1 MKVIFSVLVAFAVCA
16 SHQANLANAEQPKP
30 TIGHTAT
37 LIDNTVFIL
46 GGSSVADTPSNA
58 AFSLILG
65 KSGTYEGSTMLDVT
79 QLAGF
84 SARNHQVSVKSVQG
98 LIANC
103 GSMDGDQ
110 GTTMTCDVFNPVQYK
125 ALTSDVLEADK
136 VANRGGMA
144 STVMTSG
151 ESAYFLGGSSGTTY
165 STEVH
170 LLMLNDP
177 LRFRRGTPMPAA
189 LRFHT
194 ATWVDGNV
202 NGVVVLGGQN
212 NAGGAI
218 AMESASVLSASVWST
233 REIQGD
239 TVAPRFGHTAVNVN
253 GVIFVYGG
261 KTTATGEAL
270 NDIYS
275 LDTTAPAWTW
285 KKINVATA
293 EPRAFHASV
302 LLPDGTILH
311 TFGQSGAD
319 QATAVD
325 TFSLFNPTSNAWTAA
340 AKPPAATVATESPN
354 KGPDTSNNPND
365 PNFEH
370 PTGEGEG
377 EGGGSKSN
385 GGMIAGVIIACLAV
399 LGAGGFLFVRRRRA
413 QQGGSRSVRHNQTA
427 AAGGSTYALGEDED
441 KTKLAR
447 SFTIRKPASVYI
459 EDDQDLDQTH
469 HPRYQSDTDAHN
481 NPYYGDRTNN
491 GGVIEYELTDTHG
504 QKYEESTIAERKRYV
519 EQQQR
524 QFMDG
529 FESVYASQQS
539 PRSEH
544 AALEARSPTL
554 GSRSPRVGN
563 QQQAQKDYLNLPDE
577 YYH

>member
-16 SHQANLANAEQPKP
+16 SQQINLANAEQPKP

-37 LIDNTVFIL
+37 LIDDTVFIL
-46 GGSSVADTPSNA
+46 GGSSVANTPSNA

-65 KSGTYEGSTMLDVT
+65 EAGTYAGSKMLDIT

-98 LIANC
+98 LMVNC
-103 GSMDGDQ
+103 GSMDGAQ
-110 GTTMTCDVFNPVQYK
+110 GTSMTCDVFNPIQYK
-125 ALTSDVLEADK
+125 SLSSNISEASK
-136 VANRGGMA
+136 VAMRGGMA

-165 STEVH
+165 STDVH

-177 LRFRRGTPMPAA
+177 LRFRRGTAMPTA

-212 NAGGAI
+212 TAGGAV
-218 AMESASVLSASVWST
+218 AMNSASVLSAAVWST

-239 TVAPRFGHTAVNVN
+239 AVAARFGHTAVNVN

-275 LDTTAPAWTW
+275 LDTTAPTWAW
-285 KKINVATA
+285 KKINVAAA

-354 KGPDTSNNPND
+354 KAPDTSNNPND
-365 PNFEH
+365 PNFKH
-370 PTGEGEG
+370 PTGENGES
-377 EGGGSKSN
+377 GSKKSN
-385 GGMIAGVIIACLAV
+385 GGMIAGVVIGCLAV

-413 QQGGSRSVRHNQTA
+413 QRGGSRSVRHNQTA
-427 AAGGSTYALGEDED
+427 AAGGSTYALGGDED

-447 SFTIRKPASVYI
+447 SFTIRKPPSVYI

-469 HPRYQSDTDAHN
+469 HPRYQSDADARN
-481 NPYYGDRTNN
+481 NPYYGDRANN
-491 GGVIEYELTDTHG
+491 GGVIEYELTDTRG

-554 GSRSPRVGN
+554 GSRSPRVQN
-563 QQQAQKDYLNLPDE
+563 QQQPQKDYLNLSDD
-577 YYH
+577 YYR